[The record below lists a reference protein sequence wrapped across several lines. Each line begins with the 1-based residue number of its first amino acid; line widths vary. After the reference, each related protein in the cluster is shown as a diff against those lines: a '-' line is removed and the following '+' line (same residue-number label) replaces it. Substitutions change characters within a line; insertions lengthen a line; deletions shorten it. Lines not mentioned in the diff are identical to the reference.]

1 MKDKQKRKKERT
13 WAEAARMVLENFSD
27 APMTPKQI
35 LHVIQTK
42 GLKEM
47 RSGTAPLACL
57 VTMLH
62 SQVRGDRVKN
72 SIFFKLPG
80 RMSLFTLKKNALQWT
95 KSPTASETTDM
106 TTTSAAS
113 TAATVGTAEGPEQES
128 CDSTETAAA
137 SGENDASVDET
148 SSSTSCSTEPQTR
161 LSRSSQSG
169 RQRKKAVMMP
179 RVVLTPLKVNGEHV
193 PSGAPGRRREGSRG
207 GPGPTLRARSELG
220 WKRPQHFKSM
230 RGLRSGPMKR
240 SRGGVEVDFETPGSI
255 LVNTNIRALINTRTF
270 AAFPPHSQ
278 QQLLQLLPEVDRQV
292 GPDGLAR
299 LSSSALNNEFFTHA
313 SQSWKERL
321 AEGEFTHEMQMRFR
335 QEMEKEKKVEAWKE
349 KFFEEYHG
357 QRSGLTREEA
367 LKLTMSDTGDVAAA
381 VLESNTA
388 SVATGTPKRRS
399 VGRRR
404 REGRMRRRSRADLR
418 RRARRP
424 LCKTAPP
431 AVAQAE
437 QAESKVTVDAV
448 AAVSVPAPEAATVQG
463 EVVLQAES
471 ALDAPVESPSQEAVL
486 SPAPVPTPAPPSSSS
501 TCDEPEV
508 STRLLPEVAEP
519 AVASTSSPSSSS
531 SSTSSSSSPSSSP
544 SSASDR
550 QGAFAAS
557 SDSSSSS
564 SSSTAAVAT
573 DPLDDEA
580 SVITTGTAG
589 TGASSR
595 ESSPAA
601 SPATACPA
609 IQLKEQK
616 RRPDE
621 SQAFTSFPEKRPR
634 LDERQ
639 SFRNTVDCVH
649 SEKPQPTT
657 EEPKVPPIRIQLSRI
672 KPPWVKGPPTYQICP
687 RIVPPNEGSRRSG
700 TGARTLADIKAR
712 AQQARA
718 QREAAAAVAATGD
731 GAGPGGGAG
740 GGTGVPDRTS
750 GRRTREHP
758 GPVEPGG
765 GGGGGRGG
773 GGGGRAD
780 VEGQESPAS
789 SHSSGAQLQLSNV
802 DLSERPQTSTPHAML
817 SPSSTSSNPSLPP
830 SEPPKSPTP
839 SPPAED
845 SPVSQDQVEEVCE
858 EEEVTACP
866 SDKTSDQAMDTP
878 APTPSESESTCSQQ
892 EGRHEELDSNESR
905 NATPSCTSLSVS
917 EKCLGEAVS
926 LVPTSIPDS
935 LPRFGAQGVD
945 VIRTLAASSQ
955 PWESEQNGSE
965 HRSGTSGVIQHG
977 SDIKGLKETTHTARN
992 GWAEGCDQH
1001 TVRERVLQDH
1011 SSGELDVESKS
1022 GGDYESSGPCLPG
1035 TAGEEDPGAHSDS
1048 TETASD
1054 FENETQEDDTVVWP
1068 NAADCNGVQIQ
1079 STKAQ
1084 NQPVIQTPSRLNSC
1098 TLSPPMVQQPVIQT
1112 HVSNPA
1118 HSQTV
1123 IQARFPN
1130 GVQKQP
1136 VIQSQKQH
1144 TIRSHAQDHVSNT
1157 SVQTHVQPHLTQ
1169 GEMDQNRA
1177 HRASDVSNSGKSFIQ
1192 GDDESKSS
1200 NRVTADDAG
1209 AKSSIVAPAA
1219 ATKRVQGSAR
1229 PVSSVEANN
1238 PLVTQLLQGSLPLEK
1253 VLPQP
1258 HSASKLEINRLPGG
1272 PTVLP
1277 PNRQPGVPTRSLGPR
1292 FRGPPETGGLAESS
1306 PEFQHKVHANRVS
1319 PGPGRSYGPSAPGS
1333 GPSRMACL
1341 FEEATSR
1348 VSTVQQFVSQQPSG
1362 TVPAGAVPVITSL
1375 PSSASRHPVDMNSQS
1390 CGPFESAVI
1399 KEHPGPQPSRGATP
1413 ERPVGF
1419 QQHPS
1424 NLSQPM
1430 CRTTPDAPSPP
1441 HGDLCPT
1448 EVIPTVKINWR
1459 PTKPQHQQ
1467 AQFYQQQLSPVPT
1480 VKNEVSSRPSC
1491 QQALTKNSPAPNSG
1505 NGPVVVTKKEPP
1517 SSMDSFLSGGGGGG
1531 GGAMEGLLN
1540 MEMSL
1545 ARMAKKEQSK
1555 NPYTR
1560 QTDSSVS
1567 PSSSSPSSSSASS
1580 LPFQLYG
1587 KLPKL
1592 QQSGAGGVLGG
1603 GVGGSTPGFSYTAN
1617 VSVVDGSG
1625 FSRSIAD
1632 GVLQLRPRV
1641 SVGGG
1646 GGQNATLSIQ
1656 AFADSTAEEVALKCS
1671 CRLKAM
1677 IMCQGCGAFCH
1688 DDCIGPS
1695 KLCVSCLV
1703 VR

>member
-47 RSGTAPLACL
+47 SGTAPLACL

-95 KSPTASETTDM
+95 KNPSGSEASDPNAAP
-106 TTTSAAS
+106 AAS
-113 TAATVGTAEGPEQES
+113 STATYGAAEGAEQES
-128 CDSTETAAA
+128 GDSTETTAA
-137 SGENDASVDET
+137 SGENDVLEVHMASVDET
-148 SSSTSCSTEPQTR
+148 SSSASCSTEPQTR

-169 RQRKKAVMMP
+169 RQRKKSVMMP

-193 PSGAPGRRREGSRG
+193 PSG
-207 GPGPTLRARSELG
+207 
-220 WKRPQHFKSM
+220 
-230 RGLRSGPMKR
+230 PMKR
-240 SRGGVEVDFETPGSI
+240 NRGGVEVDFETPGSI

-321 AEGEFTHEMQMRFR
+321 AEGEFTHEMQVRFR

-357 QRSGLTREEA
+357 QKSGLTREEA
-367 LKLTMSDTGDVAAA
+367 LKLTMSDAGEVSGSVLGTDTAAA
-381 VLESNTA
+381 
-388 SVATGTPKRRS
+388 TPKRRG

-404 REGRMRRRSRADLR
+404 REGRIRRRSRADLR

-424 LCKTAPP
+424 LCKTAPA
-431 AVAQAE
+431 AVAQE
-437 QAESKVTVDAV
+437 QAETQATLEVV
-448 AAVSVPAPEAATVQG
+448 APTTSPVPETSTVQA

-471 ALDAPVESPSQEAVL
+471 ESEAPVETHCTEAAPSP
-486 SPAPVPTPAPPSSSS
+486 PPVSTPAPASTSS
-501 TCDEPEV
+501 TCDEPEG
-508 STRLLPEVAEP
+508 STSLLPEVVEP
-519 AVASTSSPSSSS
+519 TVASTSSPSSSS

-544 SSASDR
+544 SSTSDR

-564 SSSTAAVAT
+564 SSSTVAVAT
-573 DPLDDEA
+573 DPLDDGA
-580 SVITTGTAG
+580 SVTTGTAG

-601 SPATACPA
+601 SPATASPA

-621 SQAFTSFPEKRPR
+621 SQAFTSFPEKRAR
-634 LDERQ
+634 LDEHQ

-731 GAGPGGGAG
+731 GAGPGGGGPG
-740 GGTGVPDRTS
+740 GGIGIPDCSS
-750 GRRTREHP
+750 GRRSREHP

-765 GGGGGRGG
+765 GGGGGRGR
-773 GGGGRAD
+773 GGRID
-780 VEGQESPAS
+780 VEDQESSAS

-802 DLSERPQTSTPHAML
+802 ETPEKPQASTPQIMP
-817 SPSSTSSNPSLPP
+817 SPSSVSSNPSVLP
-830 SEPPKSPTP
+830 SESPKTLTP
-839 SPPAED
+839 SPTETD
-845 SPVSQDQVEEVCE
+845 SPASQDQVDDICGG
-858 EEEVTACP
+858 EEVTVSSC
-866 SDKTSDQAMDTP
+866 DKASEQTSDTP
-878 APTPSESESTCSQQ
+878 VPTPSEPESVGSQQ
-892 EGRHEELDSNESR
+892 ESRVEEADSNDSR
-905 NATPSCTSLSVS
+905 TVTPNYTITPVS
-917 EKCLGEAVS
+917 SEAVN

-955 PWESEQNGSE
+955 SWEGEQNLGE
-965 HRSGTSGVIQHG
+965 HRSGTTGVIQHG
-977 SDIKGLKETTHTARN
+977 SDVKVPKETFVAARN
-992 GWAEGCDQH
+992 GFVGGAEDH
-1001 TVRERVLQDH
+1001 VVRERVLQEHKSAEIETDSKYT
-1011 SSGELDVESKS
+1011 SSLS
-1022 GGDYESSGPCLPG
+1022 CLPNDMR
-1035 TAGEEDPGAHSDS
+1035 EEDNGVHSDS

-1054 FENETQEDDTVVWP
+1054 FENETQEDDAVDWHRTM
-1068 NAADCNGVQIQ
+1068 AHNGVQGQ
-1079 STKAQ
+1079 NTKSQ
-1084 NQPVIQTPSRLNSC
+1084 NQPVIQTPNRLASC
-1098 TLSPPMVQQPVIQT
+1098 TLSSPQHQQPVIQT

-1130 GVQKQP
+1130 GMPKQP
-1136 VIQSQKQH
+1136 VIQTQKHHSVH
-1144 TIRSHAQDHVSNT
+1144 THGINHVLDQNSNSLT
-1157 SVQTHVQPHLTQ
+1157 KVHVQPYLLHV
-1169 GEMDQNRA
+1169 EKDQSKA
-1177 HRASDVSNSGKSFIQ
+1177 HGPNDGSSGGKSFIPTEDEAKPFFRLPTDDSGLKNSATLSAVKRIQ
-1192 GDDESKSS
+1192 G
-1200 NRVTADDAG
+1200 T
-1209 AKSSIVAPAA
+1209 
-1219 ATKRVQGSAR
+1219 AR

-1253 VLPQP
+1253 VLPQS
-1258 HSASKLEINRLPGG
+1258 HSASKLEINRLPGAPAG
-1272 PTVLP
+1272 LLS
-1277 PNRQPGVPTRSLGPR
+1277 NCQPGGSPRNATPR
-1292 FRGPPETGGLAESS
+1292 FRAPTETGGATEPAGSD
-1306 PEFQHKVHANRVS
+1306 FQHRAPSTHQS
-1319 PGPGRSYGPSAPGS
+1319 PVPGRNYGPSPPATS
-1333 GPSRMACL
+1333 QSRMAGML
-1341 FEEATSR
+1341 DEASSR
-1348 VSTVQQFVSQQPSG
+1348 GTVVQQFVPQQSG
-1362 TVPAGAVPVITSL
+1362 SIVPPGAVPVITSL
-1375 PSSASRHPVDMNSQS
+1375 PSTSSSRHSVDMNSQS
-1390 CGPFESAVI
+1390 AQALESAVI
-1399 KEHPGPQPSRGATP
+1399 KEHHIPQPSRGDTP
-1413 ERPVGF
+1413 EKQAAGL
-1419 QQHPS
+1419 QGHS
-1424 NLSQPM
+1424 INLSQPI

-1441 HGDLCPT
+1441 HGDLCPS
-1448 EVIPTVKINWR
+1448 EVVPTVKISWR
-1459 PTKPQHQQ
+1459 PSKSQLPQPQS
-1467 AQFYQQQLSPVPT
+1467 YQQQVSHGAS
-1480 VKNEVSSRPSC
+1480 VKHEVSLRPSC
-1491 QQALTKNSPAPNSG
+1491 QQALTKNSQASIGG
-1505 NGPVVVTKKEPP
+1505 NGSVVVTKKEPQ
-1517 SSMDSFLSGGGGGG
+1517 SSTDSYTGS

-1545 ARMAKKEQSK
+1545 ARMAKKEQGK
-1555 NPYTR
+1555 NLYAR
-1560 QTDSSVS
+1560 HTDSSVS
-1567 PSSSSPSSSSASS
+1567 PVSSSSSTSASS
-1580 LPFQLYG
+1580 FPYHLYG

-1592 QQSGAGGVLGG
+1592 QQSGGG
-1603 GVGGSTPGFSYTAN
+1603 GALSGDTGGGSSGFSYTAN

-1632 GVLQLRPRV
+1632 SVLQLRPRV
-1641 SVGGG
+1641 SVGNTGS
-1646 GGQNATLSIQ
+1646 QSTALSIQ
-1656 AFADSTAEEVALKCS
+1656 AFADSAAEEVALKCS

>member
-47 RSGTAPLACL
+47 SGTAPLACL

-95 KSPTASETTDM
+95 KSPTATESGDASSTPT
-106 TTTSAAS
+106 AS
-113 TAATVGTAEGPEQES
+113 TTAIVGAAEGVEQES
-128 CDSTETAAA
+128 CDSTETGAA
-137 SGENDASVDET
+137 SCENDASVDET
-148 SSSTSCSTEPQTR
+148 SSSASCSTEPQTR

-169 RQRKKAVMMP
+169 RPRKKAVMMP

-193 PSGAPGRRREGSRG
+193 PSGAAGRRREGSRG

-220 WKRPQHFKSM
+220 WKRTQHFKSM

-240 SRGGVEVDFETPGSI
+240 NRGGVEVDFETPGSI

-270 AAFPPHSQ
+270 AAFPTHSQ

-321 AEGEFTHEMQMRFR
+321 AEGEFTHEMQVRFR

-367 LKLTMSDTGDVAAA
+367 LKLTMSDAGDVAGA
-381 VLESNTA
+381 VPDSDSAT
-388 SVATGTPKRRS
+388 VATPKRRS

-404 REGRMRRRSRADLR
+404 REGRIRRRSRADLR
-418 RRARRP
+418 RRARRT
-424 LCKTAPP
+424 LCKTTTAVVPP
-431 AVAQAE
+431 AEPTESSATTDVVPSVASPVPE
-437 QAESKVTVDAV
+437 DTV
-448 AAVSVPAPEAATVQG
+448 VQG
-463 EVVLQAES
+463 EVVLQPDLGLEAPAEDLS
-471 ALDAPVESPSQEAVL
+471 AEAVP
-486 SPAPVPTPAPPSSSS
+486 SPVPVPTPPPASTSS
-501 TCDEPEV
+501 TCDEPEA
-508 STRLLPEVAEP
+508 STCLLPEVAEP
-519 AVASTSSPSSSS
+519 TVASTSSPSSSS

-550 QGAFAAS
+550 QAFAAS

-564 SSSTAAVAT
+564 SSSMAAVAT
-573 DPLDDEA
+573 DPLDDGA

-601 SPATACPA
+601 SPSTASPA
-609 IQLKEQK
+609 LQLKEQK

-621 SQAFTSFPEKRPR
+621 SQAFTSFPEKRAR

-672 KPPWVKGPPTYQICP
+672 KPPWVKGTPTYQICP
-687 RIVPPNEGSRRSG
+687 RIVPPSEGSRRCG

-718 QREAAAAVAATGD
+718 QREAAAAVAASGD
-731 GAGPGGGAG
+731 GGGPGGSGPG
-740 GGTGVPDRTS
+740 DGTGIPDRSS
-750 GRRTREHP
+750 GRRSREHP
-758 GPVEPGG
+758 GPIEPGG
-765 GGGGGRGG
+765 GGGRV
-773 GGGGRAD
+773 D
-780 VEGQESPAS
+780 LEEQESPAS
-789 SHSSGAQLQLSNV
+789 SHSSGAQLQLSSV
-802 DLSERPQTSTPHAML
+802 DSTDRPQASTPLTAP
-817 SPSSTSSNPSLPP
+817 SPSSVSSNPSLPS
-830 SEPPKSPTP
+830 SESPKTLTL
-839 SPPAED
+839 SPPATD
-845 SPVSQDQVEEVCE
+845 SPVSQDQVEEICGV
-858 EEEVTACP
+858 EEVTACP
-866 SDKTSDQAMDTP
+866 SDKASEQTLDTP
-878 APTPSESESTCSQQ
+878 VPTPSESESFCSHQ
-892 EGRHEELDSNESR
+892 EGRAEETESSESR
-905 NATPSCTSLSVS
+905 TTTPVCTSASND
-917 EKCLGEAVS
+917 AIS

-945 VIRTLAASSQ
+945 VIRTLAAASQ
-955 PWESEQNGSE
+955 PWEGEQNGVE
-965 HRSGTSGVIQHG
+965 HHPGTTGVIQHG
-977 SDIKGLKETTHTARN
+977 SDLKIPKEMLVTVRN
-992 GWAEGCDQH
+992 GWVEGSEQH
-1001 TVRERVLQDH
+1001 SMREGLLPEH
-1011 SSGELDVESKS
+1011 KNG
-1022 GGDYESSGPCLPG
+1022 GGDTDAKYESGSLPCLPG
-1035 TAGEEDPGAHSDS
+1035 NAADEDTGAHSDS

-1054 FENETQEDDTVVWP
+1054 FENEIQDDEAVDWHGTRIDS
-1068 NAADCNGVQIQ
+1068 NSIQ
-1079 STKAQ
+1079 SLNTKSQ
-1084 NQPVIQTPSRLNSC
+1084 SQPVIQTSSRFASSM
-1098 TLSPPMVQQPVIQT
+1098 LSPPQHQQPVIQA
-1112 HVSNPA
+1112 HVSNPT
-1118 HSQTV
+1118 HTQTV

-1130 GVQKQP
+1130 GVPNQT
-1136 VIQSQKQH
+1136 VIQPQMQH
-1144 TIRSHAQDHVSNT
+1144 TIHTLAINHAHDQTATAPPQAQVQAYLPQAERDQSRNLRLNDNSNGVKLFVPTEDENKTLSRGPAEDFGLKNSPVPPVGRRVS
-1157 SVQTHVQPHLTQ
+1157 TQ
-1169 GEMDQNRA
+1169 G
-1177 HRASDVSNSGKSFIQ
+1177 S
-1192 GDDESKSS
+1192 
-1200 NRVTADDAG
+1200 T
-1209 AKSSIVAPAA
+1209 
-1219 ATKRVQGSAR
+1219 R

-1258 HSASKLEINRLPGG
+1258 HSVSKLEINRLPGAPAG
-1272 PTVLP
+1272 NAA
-1277 PNRQPGVPTRSLGPR
+1277 NRQPGGPPRNLGQR
-1292 FRGPPETGGLAESS
+1292 FRGTSEMGGSIEPGGSD
-1306 PEFQHKVHANRVS
+1306 FQNKGPSARVS
-1319 PGPGRSYGPSAPGS
+1319 PGPSRNFGSSSPGS
-1333 GPSRMACL
+1333 AQSRMACL
-1341 FEEATSR
+1341 FEEASPR
-1348 VSTVQQFVSQQPSG
+1348 STNVQISSQQPG
-1362 TVPAGAVPVITSL
+1362 GPVPPGAVPVITPL
-1375 PSSASRHPVDMNSQS
+1375 PSNSVARTSMEINSQNA
-1390 CGPFESAVI
+1390 PVYESAVI
-1399 KEHPGPQPSRGATP
+1399 KEHPGSQPPRGETPQRSA
-1413 ERPVGF
+1413 GF
-1419 QQHPS
+1419 QQHPN
-1424 NLSQPM
+1424 NLSQSM

-1441 HGDLCPT
+1441 NSDLCPY
-1448 EVIPTVKINWR
+1448 EVVPTVKINWR
-1459 PTKPQHQQ
+1459 PTKPQPPQPRT
-1467 AQFYQQQLSPVPT
+1467 YQQQLSPVAT
-1480 VKNEVSSRPSC
+1480 VKNEVASRPSC
-1491 QQALTKNSPAPNSG
+1491 QQALTKNSPAPISG
-1505 NGPVVVTKKEPP
+1505 GNTSVVITKKEPL
-1517 SSMDSFLSGGGGGG
+1517 SSLDSFHGG

-1545 ARMAKKEQSK
+1545 ARMAKKEQIK
-1555 NPYTR
+1555 NSYGR
-1560 QTDSSVS
+1560 QTDTSASPVSSC
-1567 PSSSSPSSSSASS
+1567 PSSSASN
-1580 LPFQLYG
+1580 LPYQLYG

-1592 QQSGAGGVLGG
+1592 KQSGVS
-1603 GVGGSTPGFSYTAN
+1603 GGSSTSFSYTAN

-1625 FSRSIAD
+1625 FSRSLAD
-1632 GVLQLRPRV
+1632 GVLQLRPRMSV
-1641 SVGGG
+1641 SSA
-1646 GGQNATLSIQ
+1646 GGQKSTLSIQ
-1656 AFADSTAEEVALKCS
+1656 AFADSAAEEVALKCS

>member
-95 KSPTASETTDM
+95 KSPTANESGDGTGTP
-106 TTTSAAS
+106 TASTTS
-113 TAATVGTAEGPEQES
+113 TVEGAEQES

-148 SSSTSCSTEPQTR
+148 SSSASCSTEPQTR

-193 PSGAPGRRREGSRG
+193 PSGAAGRRREGSRG
-207 GPGPTLRARSELG
+207 GPGPTLRTRSELG
-220 WKRPQHFKSM
+220 WKRTQHFKSV

-240 SRGGVEVDFETPGSI
+240 NRGGVEVDFETPGSI

-321 AEGEFTHEMQMRFR
+321 AEGEFTHEMQVRFR

-367 LKLTMSDTGDVAAA
+367 LKLTMSDAGDVAGA
-381 VLESNTA
+381 VLNSDSAT
-388 SVATGTPKRRS
+388 VATPKRRS

-404 REGRMRRRSRADLR
+404 REGRIRRRSRADLR
-418 RRARRP
+418 RRARRT
-424 LCKTAPP
+424 LCKT
-431 AVAQAE
+431 
-437 QAESKVTVDAV
+437 TT
-448 AAVSVPAPEAATVQG
+448 AAVPSAETTESTATPDVEPSVASPVPEATAVQG
-463 EVVLQAES
+463 EVVLQTDFGLEAPEENLS
-471 ALDAPVESPSQEAVL
+471 AEAVP
-486 SPAPVPTPAPPSSSS
+486 SPAPVPTPPPTSTSS

-508 STRLLPEVAEP
+508 STDLLPEVPEP
-519 AVASTSSPSSSS
+519 AVVSTSSPSSSS
-531 SSTSSSSSPSSSP
+531 SSTSSSSSSPSSSP
-544 SSASDR
+544 SSASER
-550 QGAFAAS
+550 QTFAAS

-573 DPLDDEA
+573 DPLDDGA

-601 SPATACPA
+601 SPATASPA

-621 SQAFTSFPEKRPR
+621 SQAFTSFPEKRAR
-634 LDERQ
+634 MDERQ

-687 RIVPPNEGSRRSG
+687 RIVPPSEGSRRSG

-718 QREAAAAVAATGD
+718 QREAAAAVAASGD
-731 GAGPGGGAG
+731 GGGPGGSGPGGGLG
-740 GGTGVPDRTS
+740 IPDRSS
-750 GRRTREHP
+750 GRRSREHP

-765 GGGGGRGG
+765 GGGRRGRV
-773 GGGGRAD
+773 D
-780 VEGQESPAS
+780 LEEQESPAS
-789 SHSSGAQLQLSNV
+789 SHSSGPQLQLSSV
-802 DLSERPQTSTPHAML
+802 DSADRPQTSTPL
-817 SPSSTSSNPSLPP
+817 TEPSPSSVSSNPSLPP
-830 SEPPKSPTP
+830 SESPKTLTLSPT
-839 SPPAED
+839 ATD
-845 SPVSQDQVEEVCE
+845 SSASQDQVEEICGV
-858 EEEVTACP
+858 EEVTACP
-866 SDKTSDQAMDTP
+866 SDEASEQTLDTP
-878 APTPSESESTCSQQ
+878 VPTPSEPESFCSHQ
-892 EGRHEELDSNESR
+892 EMRGEEAESNESR
-905 NATPSCTSLSVS
+905 TNTPVCTSASND
-917 EKCLGEAVS
+917 AVS

-935 LPRFGAQGVD
+935 VPRFGAQGVD

-955 PWESEQNGSE
+955 PWEGDKNGVE
-965 HRSGTSGVIQHG
+965 HHPGTTGVIQHG
-977 SDIKGLKETTHTARN
+977 SDLKIPKDTLITVRN
-992 GWAEGCDQH
+992 GW
-1001 TVRERVLQDH
+1001 
-1011 SSGELDVESKS
+1011 VESSEEHSMREGMLQVHKN
-1022 GGDYESSGPCLPG
+1022 GGDEDDDGKYESASLPG
-1035 TAGEEDPGAHSDS
+1035 LQSNGGEEDTGAHSDS

-1054 FENETQEDDTVVWP
+1054 FENEAQDDETVDWHGTQM
-1068 NAADCNGVQIQ
+1068 NSNGMQAQI
-1079 STKAQ
+1079 TKSQ
-1084 NQPVIQTPSRLNSC
+1084 NQPVIQNSSRLTSSVVN
-1098 TLSPPMVQQPVIQT
+1098 TPQHQQPVIQA
-1112 HVSNPA
+1112 HISNPN
-1118 HSQTV
+1118 HTQTV

-1130 GVQKQP
+1130 GVSNQP
-1136 VIQSQKQH
+1136 VIHSHKQH
-1144 TIRSHAQDHVSNT
+1144 PINPQAINHAQDQITTAPS
-1157 SVQTHVQPHLTQ
+1157 QAQMQAYLTQ
-1169 GEMDQNRA
+1169 TERDQSRNLRLNDNSNGVKLFVSTEDDTKPLSRGPGEDF
-1177 HRASDVSNSGKSFIQ
+1177 VLKNSAVPPIG
-1192 GDDESKSS
+1192 
-1200 NRVTADDAG
+1200 R
-1209 AKSSIVAPAA
+1209 
-1219 ATKRVQGSAR
+1219 RVQGSSR

-1253 VLPQP
+1253 VLQQP
-1258 HSASKLEINRLPGG
+1258 HLVSKLEINRLPGAPAG
-1272 PTVLP
+1272 
-1277 PNRQPGVPTRSLGPR
+1277 NSASRQPPRNLGPS
-1292 FRGPPETGGLAESS
+1292 FRGPSDAGGSIETGGSD
-1306 PEFQHKVHANRVS
+1306 FQHKAPSIRVS
-1319 PGPGRSYGPSAPGS
+1319 PGPGRNFGTSPPGS
-1333 GPSRMACL
+1333 IPSRTACL
-1341 FEEATSR
+1341 FEEASPR
-1348 VSTVQQFVSQQPSG
+1348 SANVQFTSQQPGGAMLS
-1362 TVPAGAVPVITSL
+1362 GAVPVITSL
-1375 PSSASRHPVDMNSQS
+1375 PSNSSARTSIDVNSQNA
-1390 CGPFESAVI
+1390 PVYESAVI
-1399 KEHPGPQPSRGATP
+1399 KEHPGPLPPRGETP
-1413 ERPVGF
+1413 ERPAGF
-1419 QQHPS
+1419 QQHP
-1424 NLSQPM
+1424 NHLSQSV
-1430 CRTTPDAPSPP
+1430 CRTAPDAPSPP
-1441 HGDLCPT
+1441 HGDLCPS
-1448 EVIPTVKINWR
+1448 EVVPTIKINWR
-1459 PTKPQHQQ
+1459 PSKPQPHQI
-1467 AQFYQQQLSPVPT
+1467 YQQPLSPVGT
-1480 VKNEVSSRPSC
+1480 VKNEVLPRPSC
-1491 QQALTKNSPAPNSG
+1491 QQALTKNSPAPNGG
-1505 NGPVVVTKKEPP
+1505 NTSVVITKKEPL
-1517 SSMDSFLSGGGGGG
+1517 DNFHGG
-1531 GGAMEGLLN
+1531 GGAMEGLIN

-1545 ARMAKKEQSK
+1545 VRMAKKEQVK
-1555 NPYTR
+1555 NPYAR
-1560 QTDSSVS
+1560 QVETSAS
-1567 PSSSSPSSSSASS
+1567 PISSSPSSSASS
-1580 LPFQLYG
+1580 LPYQLYG

-1592 QQSGAGGVLGG
+1592 QQSGGN
-1603 GVGGSTPGFSYTAN
+1603 GGSSSSFSYTAN
-1617 VSVVDGSG
+1617 VSVVDSSG
-1625 FSRSIAD
+1625 FSRSLAD

-1641 SVGGG
+1641 SVGNSGG
-1646 GGQNATLSIQ
+1646 PGATLSIQ
-1656 AFADSTAEEVALKCS
+1656 AFADSAAEEVALKCS

>member
-47 RSGTAPLACL
+47 SGTAPLACL

-80 RMSLFTLKKNALQWT
+80 RMSLFTLKKNAPQWT
-95 KSPTASETTDM
+95 KNPTASETGDPTGA
-106 TTTSAAS
+106 SAAS
-113 TAATVGTAEGPEQES
+113 STGSVGAAEGAEQES

-148 SSSTSCSTEPQTR
+148 SSSASCSTEPQTR

-193 PSGAPGRRREGSRG
+193 PSGAAGRRREGSRG

-240 SRGGVEVDFETPGSI
+240 NRGGVEVDFETPGSI

-292 GPDGLAR
+292 GPDGMAR

-321 AEGEFTHEMQMRFR
+321 AEGEFTHEMQVRFR
-335 QEMEKEKKVEAWKE
+335 QEMEKEKKVEPWKE

-357 QRSGLTREEA
+357 QKSGLTREEA
-367 LKLTMSDTGDVAAA
+367 LKLTMSDPGDVAGAVLAADTAA
-381 VLESNTA
+381 VA
-388 SVATGTPKRRS
+388 TPKRRG

-404 REGRMRRRSRADLR
+404 REGRIRRRSRADLR

-424 LCKTAPP
+424 LGKNTP
-431 AVAQAE
+431 AAVVEAE
-437 QAESKVTVDAV
+437 QAEDKDTLEASAE
-448 AAVSVPAPEAATVQG
+448 SPAPESATVQG
-463 EVVLQAES
+463 EIILPAES
-471 ALDAPVESPSQEAVL
+471 EPEAPVETPCPEAAPS
-486 SPAPVPTPAPPSSSS
+486 PVPASTPPPTSTSS
-501 TCDEPEV
+501 TSDEPEA
-508 STRLLPEVAEP
+508 STRLLPEVVEP
-519 AVASTSSPSSSS
+519 VVASTSSPSSS

-544 SSASDR
+544 SSTSDR
-550 QGAFAAS
+550 QGAFATS
-557 SDSSSSS
+557 SDSSSSSSSS

-573 DPLDDEA
+573 DPLDDGA

-601 SPATACPA
+601 SPATASPA
-609 IQLKEQK
+609 IQLKDQK

-621 SQAFTSFPEKRPR
+621 SQAYTSFPEKRAR

-657 EEPKVPPIRIQLSRI
+657 EEPKVPPIRLSRI

-731 GAGPGGGAG
+731 GAGPGGGGPG
-740 GGTGVPDRTS
+740 GGTGIPDRSS

-758 GPVEPGG
+758 GPIEPGG
-765 GGGGGRGG
+765 GGGGGGRR

-780 VEGQESPAS
+780 VEEQESPAS
-789 SHSSGAQLQLSNV
+789 SHSSGAQLQLSNI
-802 DLSERPQTSTPHAML
+802 ETTEKPQTSTLQAVP
-817 SPSSTSSNPSLPP
+817 SPSSVSSNPSLLP
-830 SEPPKSPTP
+830 SESPKTPTP
-839 SPPAED
+839 SPPETD
-845 SPVSQDQVEEVCE
+845 SPASQDQVEEICGV
-858 EEEVTACP
+858 EEVTTCS
-866 SDKTSDQAMDTP
+866 SDKASEQTLDTP
-878 APTPSESESTCSQQ
+878 VPTPSESESVSSHQ
-892 EGRHEELDSNESR
+892 EARGEEADSSDSR
-905 NATPSCTSLSVS
+905 TVTPSYTAVPS
-917 EKCLGEAVS
+917 EAIN

-945 VIRTLAASSQ
+945 VIRTLAVSSQ
-955 PWESEQNGSE
+955 SWEGEQNQGE
-965 HRSGTSGVIQHG
+965 HRSGTTGVIQHG
-977 SDIKGLKETTHTARN
+977 SDIKGAKETLVTARN
-992 GWAEGCDQH
+992 GFGEGLEER
-1001 TVRERVLQDH
+1001 TARERILQERKA
-1011 SSGELDVESKS
+1011 GEVETDGKYGTS
-1022 GGDYESSGPCLPG
+1022 YEMSLSCLPH
-1035 TAGEEDPGAHSDS
+1035 TTREEEDTGMHSDS

-1054 FENETQEDDTVVWP
+1054 FENETQEDETVDWHRTV
-1068 NAADCNGVQIQ
+1068 DHNGVQN
-1079 STKAQ
+1079 TKCQ
-1084 NQPVIQTPSRLNSC
+1084 TRPVIQTPSRITSC
-1098 TLSPPMVQQPVIQT
+1098 TLSPPQHQQPVIQA

-1130 GVQKQP
+1130 GVTNQP
-1136 VIQSQKQH
+1136 VIQAQKQH
-1144 TIRSHAQDHVSNT
+1144 TIH
-1157 SVQTHVQPHLTQ
+1157 HVQEQNNLSQAHVQSYLMQ
-1169 GEMDQNRA
+1169 GEKDQSRAQSLKENSNGGKQFLSTEDDSKPFSGGPMD
-1177 HRASDVSNSGKSFIQ
+1177 DILLKNSAVKRIQ
-1192 GDDESKSS
+1192 SS
-1200 NRVTADDAG
+1200 
-1209 AKSSIVAPAA
+1209 
-1219 ATKRVQGSAR
+1219 R
-1229 PVSSVEANN
+1229 PMSSVEANN

-1258 HSASKLEINRLPGG
+1258 HSVSKLEINRLPGVA
-1272 PTVLP
+1272 PSQP
-1277 PNRQPGVPTRSLGPR
+1277 SNRQPGGPPRNLVPR
-1292 FRGPPETGGLAESS
+1292 FRGPAETGGSTEPVASDLQQKAPS
-1306 PEFQHKVHANRVS
+1306 ARVS
-1319 PGPGRSYGPSAPGS
+1319 PGPGRNYGPSPPGTAQ
-1333 GPSRMACL
+1333 SRMSCL
-1341 FEEATSR
+1341 FEEASSR
-1348 VSTVQQFVSQQPSG
+1348 GTVVQQFVSQQPGSSA
-1362 TVPAGAVPVITSL
+1362 PPGAVPVITSL
-1375 PSSASRHPVDMNSQS
+1375 PSTPSSSRHSMDMNAP
-1390 CGPFESAVI
+1390 GVLESAVI
-1399 KEHPGPQPSRGATP
+1399 KEYPTPQPSQGETP
-1413 ERPVGF
+1413 ETQTAGF
-1419 QQHPS
+1419 QQHS
-1424 NLSQPM
+1424 NNLSQSI

-1441 HGDLCPT
+1441 HGDPCPS
-1448 EVIPTVKINWR
+1448 EVVPTVKISWR
-1459 PTKPQHQQ
+1459 PSKPQPPQHQS
-1467 AQFYQQQLSPVPT
+1467 YQQKLSHSAT
-1480 VKNEVSSRPSC
+1480 VKNEVPSRPSC
-1491 QQALTKNSPAPNSG
+1491 QQALTKNSQAPISG
-1505 NGPVVVTKKEPP
+1505 NGSVVVVTKKEPV
-1517 SSMDSFLSGGGGGG
+1517 SSIDSYVS

-1545 ARMAKKEQSK
+1545 ARMAKKEQGK
-1555 NPYTR
+1555 NPYSR
-1560 QTDSSVS
+1560 QIDSSASPVS
-1567 PSSSSPSSSSASS
+1567 AASSPSSTSALS
-1580 LPFQLYG
+1580 LPYHLYG

-1592 QQSGAGGVLGG
+1592 QQSGGGVLSGNT
-1603 GVGGSTPGFSYTAN
+1603 GGSGFSYTAN
-1617 VSVVDGSG
+1617 VSVVDSSG

-1632 GVLQLRPRV
+1632 SVLQLRPRV
-1641 SVGGG
+1641 GNT
-1646 GGQNATLSIQ
+1646 GGQGTTLSIQ
-1656 AFADSTAEEVALKCS
+1656 AFADTAAEEVALKCS

>member
-1 MKDKQKRKKERT
+1 
-13 WAEAARMVLENFSD
+13 
-27 APMTPKQI
+27 
-35 LHVIQTK
+35 
-42 GLKEM
+42 
-47 RSGTAPLACL
+47 
-57 VTMLH
+57 MLH

-95 KSPTASETTDM
+95 KSPTANESGDGTGTSTGSTT
-106 TTTSAAS
+106 
-113 TAATVGTAEGPEQES
+113 ATVEGAEQES
-128 CDSTETAAA
+128 CDSTEAAAA

-148 SSSTSCSTEPQTR
+148 SSSASCSTEPQTR

-193 PSGAPGRRREGSRG
+193 PSGAAGRRREGSRG

-220 WKRPQHFKSM
+220 WKRTQHFKSI

-240 SRGGVEVDFETPGSI
+240 NRGGVEVDFETPGSI

-321 AEGEFTHEMQMRFR
+321 AEGEFTHEMQVRFR

-367 LKLTMSDTGDVAAA
+367 LKLTMSDAGDVAGA
-381 VLESNTA
+381 VLDSDSAT
-388 SVATGTPKRRS
+388 VATPKRRS

-404 REGRMRRRSRADLR
+404 REGRIRRRSRADLR
-418 RRARRP
+418 RRARRS
-424 LCKTAPP
+424 LCKNTTATLPSEETTESTATP
-431 AVAQAE
+431 DVIPSVA
-437 QAESKVTVDAV
+437 SPV
-448 AAVSVPAPEAATVQG
+448 PEATAVQG
-463 EVVLQAES
+463 EVVLQTDIGLEVPEENLS
-471 ALDAPVESPSQEAVL
+471 AEAVP
-486 SPAPVPTPAPPSSSS
+486 SPVPVPTPPPESTSS
-501 TCDEPEV
+501 TCDEPEA
-508 STRLLPEVAEP
+508 STGLLPEVPEP

-550 QGAFAAS
+550 QTFAAS

-573 DPLDDEA
+573 DPLDDGA

-601 SPATACPA
+601 SPATSSPA

-621 SQAFTSFPEKRPR
+621 SQAFTSFPEKRAR

-718 QREAAAAVAATGD
+718 QREAAAAVAASGD
-731 GAGPGGGAG
+731 GGGPGGSGPGGG
-740 GGTGVPDRTS
+740 TGIPDRSS
-750 GRRTREHP
+750 GRRSREHP

-765 GGGGGRGG
+765 GGRRGGR
-773 GGGGRAD
+773 
-780 VEGQESPAS
+780 VELEEQESPAS
-789 SHSSGAQLQLSNV
+789 SHSSGTQLQLSSV
-802 DLSERPQTSTPHAML
+802 DSADRPQTSTPL
-817 SPSSTSSNPSLPP
+817 TEPSPSLTEPSPSLTEPSPSLTEPSPSLTEPSPSLTEPSPSLTEPSPSSVSSNPSLPP
-830 SEPPKSPTP
+830 SESPKTLTL
-839 SPPAED
+839 SPPATD
-845 SPVSQDQVEEVCE
+845 SPASQDQVEEICGE
-858 EEEVTACP
+858 EEMTACP
-866 SDKTSDQAMDTP
+866 SDKASEQTLDTP
-878 APTPSESESTCSQQ
+878 VPTPSDQESFCSHQDPRGEEAESSESRTT
-892 EGRHEELDSNESR
+892 
-905 NATPSCTSLSVS
+905 TPVCTSASND
-917 EKCLGEAVS
+917 AIS

-945 VIRTLAASSQ
+945 VIRTLAASQ
-955 PWESEQNGSE
+955 PWEGEKNGGE
-965 HRSGTSGVIQHG
+965 LHPGNTGVIQHG
-977 SDIKGLKETTHTARN
+977 SDLKIPKETLITARN
-992 GWAEGCDQH
+992 GW
-1001 TVRERVLQDH
+1001 
-1011 SSGELDVESKS
+1011 VESSEEHSMRDGMLQEHRNGESDADGK
-1022 GGDYESSGPCLPG
+1022 YESGSLPCL
-1035 TAGEEDPGAHSDS
+1035 TSNAGEEDTGAHSDS

-1054 FENETQEDDTVVWP
+1054 FENETQEDETVDWHETQM
-1068 NAADCNGVQIQ
+1068 DINGMH
-1079 STKAQ
+1079 AQ
-1084 NQPVIQTPSRLNSC
+1084 NTKSQNHPVIQTSSRLTSSMLN
-1098 TLSPPMVQQPVIQT
+1098 PPQHQQPVIQA
-1112 HVSNPA
+1112 HISNPN
-1118 HSQTV
+1118 HTQTV

-1130 GVQKQP
+1130 GVPNQP
-1136 VIQSQKQH
+1136 VIHSHKQH
-1144 TIRSHAQDHVSNT
+1144 TIHTHAINRAQEQITTAPSQAQ
-1157 SVQTHVQPHLTQ
+1157 VQAYLTQ
-1169 GEMDQNRA
+1169 AERDQSRHLQLNDNGNGVKLFVSTEDDTKPLSRGPGEDF
-1177 HRASDVSNSGKSFIQ
+1177 VLNS
-1192 GDDESKSS
+1192 
-1200 NRVTADDAG
+1200 AG
-1209 AKSSIVAPAA
+1209 PPVG
-1219 ATKRVQGSAR
+1219 RRFQGSSR

-1258 HSASKLEINRLPGG
+1258 HSVSKLDINRLPGSPAG
-1272 PTVLP
+1272 
-1277 PNRQPGVPTRSLGPR
+1277 NSASRQPPRNLGPR
-1292 FRGPPETGGLAESS
+1292 FRGPSESGGPIETGVSD
-1306 PEFQHKVHANRVS
+1306 FQQKAPSVRVS
-1319 PGPGRSYGPSAPGS
+1319 PGPGRNFGSSPPGS
-1333 GPSRMACL
+1333 APSRMACL
-1341 FEEATSR
+1341 FEEASPRT
-1348 VSTVQQFVSQQPSG
+1348 THVQFSSQQSGGAVPS
-1362 TVPAGAVPVITSL
+1362 GAVPVITSL
-1375 PSSASRHPVDMNSQS
+1375 PSNSSARTSMDINSQNA
-1390 CGPFESAVI
+1390 PVYESAVI
-1399 KEHPGPQPSRGATP
+1399 KEHPGPLPPRGENL
-1413 ERPVGF
+1413 ERPAGF
-1419 QQHPS
+1419 QQHPN
-1424 NLSQPM
+1424 NLSQSV
-1430 CRTTPDAPSPP
+1430 CRTAPDAPSPP
-1441 HGDLCPT
+1441 HGDLCPS
-1448 EVIPTVKINWR
+1448 EVVPTVKINWR
-1459 PTKPQHQQ
+1459 PSKPQPPQHQT
-1467 AQFYQQQLSPVPT
+1467 YQQQLSPIAT
-1480 VKNEVSSRPSC
+1480 VKNEVPSRPSC
-1491 QQALTKNSPAPNSG
+1491 QQALTKNSPAPIIG
-1505 NGPVVVTKKEPP
+1505 NTSVVITKKEPL
-1517 SSMDSFLSGGGGGG
+1517 DSFHGG

-1545 ARMAKKEQSK
+1545 VRMAKKEQVR
-1555 NPYTR
+1555 NPYAR
-1560 QTDSSVS
+1560 QADTSAS
-1567 PSSSSPSSSSASS
+1567 PVSSSPSSSASS
-1580 LPFQLYG
+1580 LPYQLYS

-1592 QQSGAGGVLGG
+1592 QQSGGN
-1603 GVGGSTPGFSYTAN
+1603 GGSSSSFSYTAN

-1625 FSRSIAD
+1625 FSRSLAD
-1632 GVLQLRPRV
+1632 GVLQIRPRV
-1641 SVGGG
+1641 SVSSS
-1646 GGQNATLSIQ
+1646 GGQSATLSIQ
-1656 AFADSTAEEVALKCS
+1656 AFADSAAEEVALKCS

>member
-1 MKDKQKRKKERT
+1 MLKCASPFNHILYT
-13 WAEAARMVLENFSD
+13 SNFVLENFSD

-47 RSGTAPLACL
+47 SGTAPLACL

-95 KSPTASETTDM
+95 KSPTANESGDGTGTP
-106 TTTSAAS
+106 TASTTS
-113 TAATVGTAEGPEQES
+113 TVEGAEQES

-148 SSSTSCSTEPQTR
+148 SSSASCSTEPQTR
-161 LSRSSQSG
+161 LSRSSQG

-193 PSGAPGRRREGSRG
+193 PSG
-207 GPGPTLRARSELG
+207 
-220 WKRPQHFKSM
+220 
-230 RGLRSGPMKR
+230 PMKR
-240 SRGGVEVDFETPGSI
+240 NRGGVEVDFETPGSI

-321 AEGEFTHEMQMRFR
+321 AEGEFTHEMQVRFR

-367 LKLTMSDTGDVAAA
+367 LKLTMSDTGDVASA
-381 VLESNTA
+381 VLESDSAT
-388 SVATGTPKRRS
+388 VATPKRRS

-404 REGRMRRRSRADLR
+404 REGRIRRRSRADLR
-418 RRARRP
+418 RRARRT
-424 LCKTAPP
+424 LCKTTTVAVPP
-431 AVAQAE
+431 AETTESTATPDVEPSVA
-437 QAESKVTVDAV
+437 SPV
-448 AAVSVPAPEAATVQG
+448 PEATAVQG
-463 EVVLQAES
+463 EVVLQTDLRLE
-471 ALDAPVESPSQEAVL
+471 APEENLPAEAVP
-486 SPAPVPTPAPPSSSS
+486 SPAPVPTPPPASTSS
-501 TCDEPEV
+501 TCDEPEA
-508 STRLLPEVAEP
+508 STHLLPEVPEP

-531 SSTSSSSSPSSSP
+531 SSTSSSSSSSPSSSP
-544 SSASDR
+544 SSASER
-550 QGAFAAS
+550 QTFAAS

-573 DPLDDEA
+573 DPLDDVA

-589 TGASSR
+589 TGTSSR

-601 SPATACPA
+601 SPATSSPA

-621 SQAFTSFPEKRPR
+621 SQAFTSFPEKRAR

-687 RIVPPNEGSRRSG
+687 RIVSPSEGSRRSG

-718 QREAAAAVAATGD
+718 QREAAAAVAASGD
-731 GAGPGGGAG
+731 GGGPGGSGPGGG
-740 GGTGVPDRTS
+740 TGIPDRSS
-750 GRRTREHP
+750 GRRSREHP

-765 GGGGGRGG
+765 GGGRRGGRV
-773 GGGGRAD
+773 D
-780 VEGQESPAS
+780 LEEQESPAS
-789 SHSSGAQLQLSNV
+789 SHSSGAQLQLSSV
-802 DLSERPQTSTPHAML
+802 DSADRPLTCTPL
-817 SPSSTSSNPSLPP
+817 TEPSPSSVSSNPSLPP
-830 SEPPKSPTP
+830 SESPKTLTLSSPAT
-839 SPPAED
+839 D
-845 SPVSQDQVEEVCE
+845 SPASQDQVEEICGV
-858 EEEVTACP
+858 EEVTACP
-866 SDKTSDQAMDTP
+866 SDKASEQTLDTP
-878 APTPSESESTCSQQ
+878 VPTPSEPESFCSHQ
-892 EGRHEELDSNESR
+892 EMRGEEAESNESR
-905 NATPSCTSLSVS
+905 TNTPVCTSATND
-917 EKCLGEAVS
+917 AVS

-955 PWESEQNGSE
+955 PWEGDKNGAE
-965 HRSGTSGVIQHG
+965 HHPGTTGVIQHG
-977 SDIKGLKETTHTARN
+977 SDLKIPKETLVTARN
-992 GWAEGCDQH
+992 GWVESSEEHSMREG
-1001 TVRERVLQDH
+1001 VLQVH
-1011 SSGELDVESKS
+1011 RN
-1022 GGDYESSGPCLPG
+1022 GGNDDGGKYESASLPCLPSNG
-1035 TAGEEDPGAHSDS
+1035 GEEDTGAHSDS

-1054 FENETQEDDTVVWP
+1054 FENEAQEDETEDWHGTQM
-1068 NAADCNGVQIQ
+1068 NSNGMQAQ
-1079 STKAQ
+1079 NTKSQ
-1084 NQPVIQTPSRLNSC
+1084 NQPVIQTSSRLTSSMLN
-1098 TLSPPMVQQPVIQT
+1098 TPQHQQPVIQA
-1112 HVSNPA
+1112 HISNPN
-1118 HSQTV
+1118 HTQTV

-1130 GVQKQP
+1130 GVSNQP
-1136 VIQSQKQH
+1136 VIHPHKHHPIHSQA
-1144 TIRSHAQDHVSNT
+1144 INHAQDQITTAPS
-1157 SVQTHVQPHLTQ
+1157 QAQMQAYLTQ
-1169 GEMDQNRA
+1169 TERDQSRNIRLNDNSNGVKLFVSTEDDTKPLNRGPGEDFVLKNFN
-1177 HRASDVSNSGKSFIQ
+1177 NSAVPPIG
-1192 GDDESKSS
+1192 
-1200 NRVTADDAG
+1200 R
-1209 AKSSIVAPAA
+1209 
-1219 ATKRVQGSAR
+1219 RVQGSSR

-1258 HSASKLEINRLPGG
+1258 HLVSKLEINRLPGAPAG
-1272 PTVLP
+1272 
-1277 PNRQPGVPTRSLGPR
+1277 NSASRQPPRNLGPR
-1292 FRGPPETGGLAESS
+1292 FRGPSDSGGSIETGGSD
-1306 PEFQHKVHANRVS
+1306 FQHKAPSTRVS
-1319 PGPGRSYGPSAPGS
+1319 PGPGRNFGSSPPGS
-1333 GPSRMACL
+1333 TPSRMACL
-1341 FEEATSR
+1341 FEEASPR
-1348 VSTVQQFVSQQPSG
+1348 SANVQFTSQQPG
-1362 TVPAGAVPVITSL
+1362 GAVPPGAVPVITSL
-1375 PSSASRHPVDMNSQS
+1375 PSNSSARISMDVNSQNA
-1390 CGPFESAVI
+1390 PVYESAVI
-1399 KEHPGPQPSRGATP
+1399 KEHPGPLPPRGETP
-1413 ERPVGF
+1413 ERPAGF
-1419 QQHPS
+1419 QQHPN
-1424 NLSQPM
+1424 NLSQSV

-1441 HGDLCPT
+1441 HGDFCPS
-1448 EVIPTVKINWR
+1448 EVVPTVKINWR
-1459 PTKPQHQQ
+1459 PSKPQPPQHQK
-1467 AQFYQQQLSPVPT
+1467 YQQQLSPVAT

-1491 QQALTKNSPAPNSG
+1491 QQALTKNLPAPNSG
-1505 NGPVVVTKKEPP
+1505 NTSVVITKKEPL
-1517 SSMDSFLSGGGGGG
+1517 DNFHGG

-1545 ARMAKKEQSK
+1545 VRMAKKEQVK
-1555 NPYTR
+1555 NPYAR
-1560 QTDSSVS
+1560 QADTSAS
-1567 PSSSSPSSSSASS
+1567 PVSSSPSSLASS
-1580 LPFQLYG
+1580 LPYQLYG

-1592 QQSGAGGVLGG
+1592 QQSGGN
-1603 GVGGSTPGFSYTAN
+1603 GGSSSSFSYTAN
-1617 VSVVDGSG
+1617 VSVVDGNG
-1625 FSRSIAD
+1625 FSRSLAD

-1641 SVGGG
+1641 SVSNS

-1656 AFADSTAEEVALKCS
+1656 AFAESAAEEVALKCS